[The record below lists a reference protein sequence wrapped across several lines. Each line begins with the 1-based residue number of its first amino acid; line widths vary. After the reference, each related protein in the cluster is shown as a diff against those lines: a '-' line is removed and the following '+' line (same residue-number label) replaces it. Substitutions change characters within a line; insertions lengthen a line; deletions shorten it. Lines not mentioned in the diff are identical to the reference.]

1 VGDAAVH
8 VVILGFDDGSEV
20 EAVLEKAFE
29 IRVRGAMTPEEL
41 EDFEQL
47 SAVAV
52 PAHTILTGPLP
63 DQSALY
69 GLINRL
75 QALGLELMAVRRLE
89 EDAPSR

>member
-1 VGDAAVH
+1 
-8 VVILGFDDGSEV
+8 
-20 EAVLEKAFE
+20 VLTKAFE

-41 EDFEQL
+41 EDFDQL

-52 PAHTILTGPLP
+52 PAQTILTGALP

-75 QALGLELMAVRRLE
+75 QSLGLELLAVRGLE
-89 EDAPSR
+89 DDASPR

>member
-1 VGDAAVH
+1 
-8 VVILGFDDGSEV
+8 
-20 EAVLEKAFE
+20 VLAKAFE

-47 SAVAV
+47 SAVAL
-52 PAHTILTGPLP
+52 PAQTILSGSLP

-75 QALGLELMAVRRLE
+75 QSLGLELLEVRRLE
-89 EDAPSR
+89 EDASSL